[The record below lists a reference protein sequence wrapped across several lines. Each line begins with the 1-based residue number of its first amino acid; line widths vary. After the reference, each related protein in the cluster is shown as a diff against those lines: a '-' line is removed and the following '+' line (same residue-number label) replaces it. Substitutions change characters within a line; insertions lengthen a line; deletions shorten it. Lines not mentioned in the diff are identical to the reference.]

1 MTEERIDG
9 GGSPS
14 FQLVIE
20 DAEFEE
26 NDNGIRAS
34 VGGQLSHSEMKT
46 DGGDE

>member
-9 GGSPS
+9 GGSPI

-26 NDNGIRAS
+26 NDDGIRTL
-34 VGGQLSHSEMKT
+34 VGGELSHIEMKT